1 VEPIGDSED
10 PVMARRLRAA
20 RLATLGKRV
29 GYALVLVAIVAFV
42 AGFFV
47 GFGVAGPLVV
57 AALAATTVTLAPA
70 IVVGYG
76 VRAAEREERGEPSGH

>member
-1 VEPIGDSED
+1 VEPAGESRD
-10 PVMARRLRAA
+10 PVVARRQRAA
-20 RLATLGKRV
+20 RLAMLGKRV
-29 GYALVLVAIVAFV
+29 GYTLVLVAIAAFV

-47 GFGVAGPLVV
+47 GFGTAGPVVV
-57 AALAATTVTLAPA
+57 ACLAATTVTLAPA